1 METQFVEHKKSFG
14 KEVIISLAAFAN
26 TEGGSVF
33 VKLKFIRDGKIT
45 LAAELLFGSPDCAIR
60 IGRFKSEATII
71 DDNVVQGPLLSAAEE
86 ALTFI
91 KKHVNLSYHFDGN
104 LERRE
109 RWQYPME
116 ALRELLLNAV
126 VHRDYKSPSDIII
139 KIFDDRIVFT
149 NPGKLYGK
157 LRIEDL

>member
-1 METQFVEHKKSFG
+1 VTLNDDLWMN
-14 KEVIISLAAFAN
+14 L
-26 TEGGSVF
+26 
-33 VKLKFIRDGKIT
+33 VKLKFVRDGKIT
-45 LAAELLFGSPDCAIR
+45 FAAELLFGKPDCTIR

-71 DDNVVQGPLLSAAEE
+71 DDNVVWAPLLSAVEE

-91 KKHVNLSYHFDGN
+91 KKHVNLSYHFDGS

-126 VHRDYKSPSDIII
+126 VHRDYKSPSDIVI
-139 KIFDDRIVFT
+139 KIFDDRIC
-149 NPGKLYGK
+149 N
-157 LRIEDL
+157 